1 MLKSAIEENAMSSDT
16 YNTFSE
22 VVSQFLAQQCKCGA
36 GLHVSDRRLF
46 PRFRAFW
53 QAKTQQVSYPAL
65 LGQFRVE
72 LTERGYR
79 APGGKRPHWYGLT
92 LRTDATGDNKQRDA
106 G

>member
-1 MLKSAIEENAMSSDT
+1 MSSDT
-16 YNTFSE
+16 YSTFSE
-22 VVSQFLAQQCKCGA
+22 VVSQFLAQQCKRGA

-46 PRFRAFW
+46 PRFRSFW
-53 QAKTQQVSYPAL
+53 QAKTHQMGYPAL

-72 LTERGYR
+72 LTERGYH

-92 LRTDATGDNKQRDA
+92 LRTDAADDNKQQDA